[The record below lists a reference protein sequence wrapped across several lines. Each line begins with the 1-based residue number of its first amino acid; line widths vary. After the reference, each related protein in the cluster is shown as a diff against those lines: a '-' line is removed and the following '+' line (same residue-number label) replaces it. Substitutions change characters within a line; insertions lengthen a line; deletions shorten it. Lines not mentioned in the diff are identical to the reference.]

1 MFTLKEFRMMKP
13 TAYIINTSRGA
24 VIKEEDLAKAL
35 KAKIIAGAALD
46 VYEFEPKITP
56 DLLKLPNTVLLPHIA
71 SASIETRSKMAEMAA
86 KNIISVLRGKN
97 LLTHFL
103 SYPQKLII

>member
-86 KNIISVLRGKN
+86 KNIISVLRGKKPIN
-97 LLTHFL
+97 PIF
-103 SYPQKLII
+103 